1 MKRRLDLDLVTTFNT
16 GEFMKRLLLAL
27 ALTLSF
33 NLSAATTG
41 TLLLQGIVLPIRSIT
56 VTPTSAAASLDLSTT
71 ATNLKVATVNERS
84 NSILGYKITITSA
97 NLSNLKRSAG
107 PEVFPYT
114 LRYNGIVAPV
124 TTVAGYSVSYGAGLV
139 NVNRDL
145 EISYTGVQPE
155 TMVEGT
161 YADTLTLSIAAP

>member
-1 MKRRLDLDLVTTFNT
+1 
-16 GEFMKRLLLAL
+16 MKRLLLAL

-56 VTPTSAAASLDLSTT
+56 VTPLAVASALDLTT
-71 ATNLKVATVNERS
+71 TQVDTKVATINEKS
-84 NSILGYKITITSA
+84 NSIVGYKVTITSA
-97 NLSNLKRSAG
+97 NLSKLKRSG
-107 PEVFPYT
+107 GTEVFPYT
-114 LRYNGIVAPV
+114 LKYNEIAAPV
-124 TTVAGYSVSYGAGLV
+124 STVAGYTVTYTGGLA

-145 EISYTGVQPE
+145 DISYTGVPAE

-161 YADTLTLSIAAP
+161 YADTLTFTIAAP